1 MIGVGLLV
9 LRTVVGL
16 TLAAHGAQKLFG
28 WFGGPGIKGFA
39 GMLGQLNIRPTALWA
54 WVAALAE
61 LVGGLALAVGLLTP
75 LAATAIAGSMLVAI
89 ATVHLAKGF
98 WNTQGGIEFPL
109 LILASVV
116 ALALT
121 GPGVYSIDHWLKIAL
136 PEPITILV
144 GMVAVIVGALTA
156 LVSRGQGP
164 FSSAEPQTT

>member
-16 TLAAHGAQKLFG
+16 TLAAHGAQKLLG

-89 ATVHLAKGF
+89 ATRPPRQGVLEHAGWHRVPPADSGVRRGAGFDRTWRLLDRSLAEDRS
-98 WNTQGGIEFPL
+98 T
-109 LILASVV
+109 
-116 ALALT
+116 
-121 GPGVYSIDHWLKIAL
+121 
-136 PEPITILV
+136 
-144 GMVAVIVGALTA
+144 
-156 LVSRGQGP
+156 
-164 FSSAEPQTT
+164 